1 MKRLEKIT
9 GISLALAGILAFT
22 QPSICLAKPKSS
34 PTQNGS
40 LPQGKPFQYLNSRID
55 SLQGQLNTLIG
66 QVSNLEAWRV
76 KAELVMLK
84 LRQNTVKNA
93 KAIALLES
101 EIENINTLLDT
112 KQDIIDGQ
120 CPDNQYVYKI
130 TNSPAGL
137 VCRADIGANGLAVLT
152 VKTSY
157 EIAAKAAAIFS
168 SQCPTGSV
176 VSGGSYDASPAL
188 TVSSAG
194 IVENGYEVNVANT
207 SDALQ
212 TLNITATCLAV
223 LAP

>member
-157 EIAAKAAAIFS
+157 EIAANALPIFS

-188 TVSSAG
+188 TINSAG

-207 SDALQ
+207 SGTLQ